1 MPKSLFVDPV
11 ATRAAGSIH
20 FEDIPVCTY
29 NKTVAEE
36 RANYSDADLIRIYRD
51 ITILREFEHMLTL
64 IKTQANYNGIETTY
78 PGPRPRSCCRCR
90 PGCLQ
95 NGWNRQP
102 GWLRGP
108 QTETWA

>member
-11 ATRAAGSIH
+11 ATRASGSIH

-36 RANYSDADLIRIYRD
+36 RKNYSDEDLIRIYRD

-64 IKTQANYNGIETTY
+64 IKTQANYNGIMNVSIAQHL
-78 PGPRPRSCCRCR
+78 G
-90 PGCLQ
+90 GLV
-95 NGWNRQP
+95 
-102 GWLRGP
+102 
-108 QTETWA
+108 